1 MPTPDPRSFS
11 LSILLLAGVLLGVP
25 WAAGGRSPLGQVGL
39 VLPIVLAAAM
49 GLFPRGHPPRLRPS
63 PLLLTGGILAA
74 VSAVH
79 TIYADRTIQSLL
91 LLLAYLLVGTLAAHG
106 AREVPWGEPLLLT
119 AILISGVL
127 VTGVGMLHLFQGG
140 EGGVY
145 AGLLTGPFAYPNALA
160 GYLLLTGGA
169 GLALAREGRGLGVR
183 VVAGTAA
190 LLAGAGLWFT
200 RSRGALLAALVGCIL
215 WAALERRTWWPR
227 RRLWLSV
234 GAVGL
239 VALLVWAPRSPVGAL
254 LSLFGLGTH
263 IEDTS
268 LAWRKQ
274 ILQWTWTMARDH
286 AWWGVGPG
294 AFPVAL
300 THYQRIP
307 YVSGENPHNLY
318 LELAAEYG
326 VPAALLAVLV
336 LGGFLARVGSA
347 IAGTPTE
354 SPRRRAGAALLAA
367 LVAFFVHSLGDLDW
381 SFPAIAVTAATL
393 LGLAAPHLQGKKVQG
408 SGTARVWRPML
419 TVILILAALFSLTR
433 YSAISLVTWG
443 RSALAAGDVSVARRD
458 LAWALRLNPWS
469 FPAHQ
474 WMAWVR
480 LRSGDPRGAIE
491 VAERAARLAPL
502 DPNSQFLAGE
512 IAASVGRWDLA
523 EERFRAAVDRAPSA
537 QLRFHGGLVESAA
550 RGGSDAEARFRYEQ
564 AASIFSPDR
573 VLDTEARCL
582 APGDRYLLA
591 RMSRIA
597 AQMYGQAGDA
607 TRQQAA
613 AERARTLA
621 QPDRR
626 GICVTGGRPGQ
637 ESPEAVTESF
647 WRALADGGWHQAER
661 FLAPALRGSPP
672 ELPGVAGH
680 GDARPHRVQ
689 VAWIAALQ
697 GDERQASLRYQVEVE
712 FPSGRRIAECADSEA
727 RFVGDRWYLTKLPML
742 EEEPCRQ

>member
-1 MPTPDPRSFS
+1 MPTPDPRSLS

-25 WAAGGRSPLGQVGL
+25 WAAGGRSPLGQAGL
-39 VLPIVLAAAM
+39 VLPVVLAAAM
-49 GLFPRGHPPRLRPS
+49 GLLPRGHPPRLRPS

-74 VSAVH
+74 LSAVH
-79 TIYADRTIQSLL
+79 TIYPDRTIYSLL
-91 LLLAYLLVGTLAAHG
+91 LLLTYLLAGTLAAHG
-106 AREVPWGEPLLLT
+106 TREVPWGEVLLLM
-119 AILISGVL
+119 AILSSGVL
-127 VTGVGMLHLFQGG
+127 VIGVGMVPLVRGG
-140 EGGVY
+140 EGGIY

-160 GYLLLTGGA
+160 GYLLLVGGA
-169 GLALAREGRGLGVR
+169 GLALVREARGLVTHVSAGAA
-183 VVAGTAA
+183 VV
-190 LLAGAGLWFT
+190 LAGAGLLLT

-215 WAALERRTWWPR
+215 WAALERYTWWPR

-234 GAVGL
+234 GVVGL
-239 VALLVWAPRSPVGAL
+239 VAVLLWAPRSPVGAL
-254 LSLFGLGTH
+254 SSVFGLGTQP
-263 IEDTS
+263 EDTS
-268 LAWRKQ
+268 LIWRKQ
-274 ILQWTWTMARDH
+274 ILRWTWTMARDH

-326 VPAALLAVLV
+326 LPAALLAVVV
-336 LGGFLARVGSA
+336 LGGFLVRVGTA
-347 IAGTPTE
+347 IVGTPTE
-354 SPRRRAGAALLAA
+354 DPRRRGGAVLLAA

-393 LGLAAPHLQGKKVQG
+393 LGLTTAHLPRKRIGRSG
-408 SGTARVWRPML
+408 SMPVWRGA
-419 TVILILAALFSLTR
+419 LIVLLAVAALLSLTR
-433 YSAISLVTWG
+433 YYAISLVTWG
-443 RSALAAGDVSVARRD
+443 RYALAAGDATSALRD
-458 LAWALRLNPWS
+458 LTWALRLNPWS

-474 WMAWVR
+474 WMAWAR

-512 IAASVGRWDLA
+512 IAASLGRWDLA

-537 QLRFHGGLVESAA
+537 QLRFHAGLVESAA
-550 RGGSDAEARFRYEQ
+550 RGGSDAEARTRYEQ
-564 AASIFSPDR
+564 AVSIFSPNR

-597 AQMYGQAGDA
+597 ARWYGQAGDA

-613 AERARTLA
+613 AEQARILA

-637 ESPEAVTESF
+637 ESPEAVAESF
-647 WRALADGGWHQAER
+647 WHALADGGWPQAER
-661 FLAPALRGSPP
+661 VLAPGLRGSPP
-672 ELPGVAGH
+672 DLPGIAGN
-680 GDARPHRVQ
+680 GVSRPRWVQ

-697 GDERQASLRYQVEVE
+697 GNERQASFRYQVEVE
-712 FPSGRRIAECADSEA
+712 SSSGRRIAGCANSET
-727 RFVGDRWYLTKLPML
+727 RLVGDGWYLIKLPIF
-742 EEEPCRQ
+742 EEEPCRP